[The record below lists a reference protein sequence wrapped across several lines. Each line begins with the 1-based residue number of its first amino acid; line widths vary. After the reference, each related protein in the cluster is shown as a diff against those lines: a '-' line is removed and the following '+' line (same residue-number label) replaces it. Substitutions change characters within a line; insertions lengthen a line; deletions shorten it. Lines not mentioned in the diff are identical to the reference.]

1 MEDNELKVMALKQR
15 IGELVADYEEKV
27 ADLRVVI
34 TQQQEAFEA
43 QNASDSGFEDASHE
57 EVLEGEVV

>member
-43 QNASDSGFEDASHE
+43 QNALDSDLEDASHE